1 MSQVMTGA
9 KAIFRIKG
17 VKIAWAS
24 NVSYNE
30 NYQLEPVNVLDQ
42 LEVNEHAE
50 VGYTVDFQCQSFR
63 VANQSVKQ
71 LGIMSTLSQALTQG
85 ELTAEVIDKISS
97 ATLLLMTGVKLQT
110 RQTSVD
116 ARGVMTET
124 WSFVGRKSEDEAG
137 A

>member
-42 LEVNEHAE
+42 LEVNEHADRRHRHFHFSS
-50 VGYTVDFQCQSFR
+50 VRSQSR
-63 VANQSVKQ
+63 K
-71 LGIMSTLSQALTQG
+71 
-85 ELTAEVIDKISS
+85 ELRFT
-97 ATLLLMTGVKLQT
+97 
-110 RQTSVD
+110 
-116 ARGVMTET
+116 
-124 WSFVGRKSEDEAG
+124 F
-137 A
+137 